1 MRAAIY
7 TRSATG
13 NRTHLD
19 AQAEKCAQ
27 YASERGY
34 IVAEVYEDEV
44 QSGMAKDGSALTH
57 MISDANRH
65 HFDAVVIEDVSR
77 LSRRMDK
84 VRQIMTD
91 LQNMGITLLIVG
103 QGIWSESGRRLIQKW
118 V

>member
-7 TRSATG
+7 IRSATG
-13 NRTHLD
+13 NRTYLD
-19 AQAEKCAQ
+19 AQAERCAKCA
-27 YASERGY
+27 AERGY
-34 IVAEVYEDEV
+34 VISEVYEDEM

-65 HFDAVVIEDVSR
+65 HFDAVAIEDVSR

-91 LQNMGITLLIVG
+91 LQDMGITLLIVG
-103 QGIWSESGRRLIQKW
+103 QGIWSESGRRLIQK
-118 V
+118 